1 MEVSY
6 ILILYEENIVKFIF
20 NKKLNIFF
28 FFYNLVNVSI
38 PIIINAILI
47 YIFAFIYWKEQ
58 NEIILKGEEKWI
70 FI

>member
-1 MEVSY
+1 VVLL
-6 ILILYEENIVKFIF
+6 LILYEENIVKFIF

-58 NEIILKGEEKWI
+58 NEIILKGGKKWI